1 MDSETRRELDLMWKH
16 GVEAVRDDVGKM
28 RTEFREELKEV
39 VKNMASTRRWIVG
52 LVIMGVPS
60 WIALYLSSKR

>member
-1 MDSETRRELDLMWKH
+1 MDSETKRELDLMWEH
-16 GVEAVRDDVGKM
+16 GVKAVREDVGKM
-28 RTEFREELKEV
+28 RAEFREELKEV

-60 WIALYLSSKR
+60 WIALYLSAKR